1 MKKSSKFHIPRKGEG
16 EKSSP
21 QPPEGADDMAQGSTE
36 EQQTVLAPKPV
47 LGYRGGEGH
56 ADLPPVVEGPELDE
70 EERAAY
76 ERLKEMRAQRRRKK
90 IRNRLIVVG
99 IVAVVIL
106 GIVFVPGMLA
116 PKDDGGDFYSTD
128 TVTKGHFEETV
139 EASGSVQP
147 VSSVV
152 VTPEVDGTIASV
164 SVMQG
169 QQVEKGQTLFT
180 IKNDDLDRAVREAY
194 RNLKSAKSQL
204 AQAQQALK
212 DAKSAAAQAQAAS
225 AQAAADQQAMAL
237 PNATSATL
245 CQADDGG
252 VPADSSNGG
261 AAMGVTS
268 GQGGSATTVT
278 SSGDAVQDAK
288 NAVET
293 AQNQVDDAQDAYD
306 KAVSQA
312 DKRTVTSPIS
322 GTVLELNATTGSSVG
337 QQAAAAQAQG
347 TGSGNLCQVADLSQ
361 MKVTV
366 NVGENDINKVAVGQ
380 KATVTFSSI
389 QDLSLEG
396 TVQSVAATTSTSS
409 DATGMTS
416 GPTYAVELLI
426 PQPDA
431 RVKPGMTASVSIVT
445 NSLDDALIV
454 PTSALTDNGDGTGS
468 VNVEKDSESHTS
480 RTVSVTIVAKNGSQA
495 AVTGD
500 LKEGDVLVVSG
511 GTVDSGETGDATA
524 TDASSA
530 GSADSSAGA
539 DGESSGDAVP
549 ADATADRMVA
559 GRALGVL

>member
-1 MKKSSKFHIPRKGEG
+1 M
-16 EKSSP
+16 
-21 QPPEGADDMAQGSTE
+21 
-36 EQQTVLAPKPV
+36 
-47 LGYRGGEGH
+47 
-56 ADLPPVVEGPELDE
+56 
-70 EERAAY
+70 
-76 ERLKEMRAQRRRKK
+76 
-90 IRNRLIVVG
+90 
-99 IVAVVIL
+99 
-106 GIVFVPGMLA
+106 
-116 PKDDGGDFYSTD
+116 GD
-128 TVTKGHFEETV
+128 
-139 EASGSVQP
+139 
-147 VSSVV
+147 
-152 VTPEVDGTIASV
+152 
-164 SVMQG
+164 
-169 QQVEKGQTLFT
+169 
-180 IKNDDLDRAVREAY
+180 
-194 RNLKSAKSQL
+194 
-204 AQAQQALK
+204 
-212 DAKSAAAQAQAAS
+212 
-225 AQAAADQQAMAL
+225 
-237 PNATSATL
+237 
-245 CQADDGG
+245 
-252 VPADSSNGG
+252 
-261 AAMGVTS
+261 TS
-268 GQGGSATTVT
+268 GQGGSATTAI

-322 GTVLELNATTGSSVG
+322 GTVLELNATTGSAVG
-337 QQAAAAQAQG
+337 QQAASAQAQG

-389 QDLSLEG
+389 QDLSLDA

-431 RVKPGMTASVSIVT
+431 KVKPGMTANVSIVT

-468 VNVEKDSESHTS
+468 VNVETDAESHTS
-480 RTVSVTIVAKNGSQA
+480 RTVSVTIVAKSGSQA

-511 GTVDSGETGDATA
+511 GTVDSGETGDATV
-524 TDASSA
+524 TDASSSD
-530 GSADSSAGA
+530 GVDSSAG
-539 DGESSGDAVP
+539 GEASGDSVP

>member
-1 MKKSSKFHIPRKGEG
+1 MKKSNKFHIPRKGEG
-16 EKSSP
+16 EKSFP
-21 QPPEGADDMAQGSTE
+21 QPPEGADDAAHDSTE

-47 LGYRGGEGH
+47 LGHRGGEGH

-76 ERLKEMRAQRRRKK
+76 ERLKEMRAQRRHKK
-90 IRNRLIVVG
+90 IRNRLIVAG
-99 IVAVVIL
+99 IAAVVIL
-106 GIVFVPGMLA
+106 GIVLVPKMLA

-128 TVTKGHFEETV
+128 SVTKGHFEETV

-225 AQAAADQQAMAL
+225 AQAGADQQAAAL

-245 CQADDGG
+245 HQADDGG

-261 AAMGVTS
+261 VAMGDTS
-268 GQGGSATTVT
+268 GQGGSATTAI

-322 GTVLELNATTGSSVG
+322 GTVLELNATTGSAVG
-337 QQAAAAQAQG
+337 QQAASAQAQG

-389 QDLSLEG
+389 QDLSLDA

-409 DATGMTS
+409 DATGMTN

-431 RVKPGMTASVSIVT
+431 KVKPGMTANVSIVT

-454 PTSALTDNGDGTGS
+454 PMSALTDNGDGTGS
-468 VNVEKDSESHTS
+468 VNVETDAESHTS
-480 RTVSVTIVAKNGSQA
+480 RTVSVTIVAKSGSQA

-524 TDASSA
+524 TDASSSD
-530 GSADSSAGA
+530 GVDSSAG
-539 DGESSGDAVP
+539 GEASGDSVP

>member
-1 MKKSSKFHIPRKGEG
+1 MKKSNKFHIPRKGEG
-16 EKSSP
+16 EKSFP
-21 QPPEGADDMAQGSTE
+21 QPPEGADDAAHDSTE

-47 LGYRGGEGH
+47 LGHRGGEGH

-90 IRNRLIVVG
+90 IRNRLIVAG
-99 IVAVVIL
+99 IAAVVIL
-106 GIVFVPGMLA
+106 GIVFVPKMLA

-212 DAKSAAAQAQAAS
+212 DAKAAAAQAQAAS
-225 AQAAADQQAMAL
+225 AQAGADQQAAAL

-245 CQADDGG
+245 HQADDGG

-261 AAMGVTS
+261 VAMGDTS
-268 GQGGSATTVT
+268 GQGGSATTAI

-322 GTVLELNATTGSSVG
+322 GTVLELNATTGSAVG
-337 QQAAAAQAQG
+337 QQAASAQAQG

-389 QDLSLEG
+389 QDLSLDA

-431 RVKPGMTASVSIVT
+431 KVKPGMTANVSIVT

-468 VNVEKDSESHTS
+468 VNVETDAESHTS
-480 RTVSVTIVAKNGSQA
+480 RTVSVTIVAKSGSQA

-511 GTVDSGETGDATA
+511 GTVDSGETGDATV
-524 TDASSA
+524 TDASSSD
-530 GSADSSAGA
+530 GVDSSAG
-539 DGESSGDAVP
+539 GEASGDSVP